1 MIRTDK
7 INFRKVR
14 DMGETISAT
23 TAFIRQ
29 NHKILLK
36 AIFFLALPFILLGL
50 ISYTFTL
57 AVLLED
63 FWDDYD
69 SSAFATYSELSS
81 IFSIFSLLG
90 SIVLVAVVYEYIIL
104 YLKRSD
110 FEQITVREIGKRVL
124 DNIGLYLSTTILL
137 FFVVLALLV
146 PFTALMFAWFSLIIG
161 MTSGI
166 AVFVVI
172 TTVGILLMCSYPVIT
187 LSFIYIVRLVEG
199 KSFGAAL
206 SRCMIIVQGKWFSTL
221 WLYMI
226 TVFIVMSLIGLVPA
240 ILTGLTAFL
249 INIFSWE
256 SMLFLLPVTGVVY
269 TIVGVIVNVITL
281 IVVALRY
288 FSIVEEKEGIGL
300 MRKIALIGEERE

>member
-1 MIRTDK
+1 
-7 INFRKVR
+7 
-14 DMGETISAT
+14 MGETISAT

-104 YLKRSD
+104 YFKRSD